1 MLTENPRKNPF
12 GDCTQSKIKDSK
24 TINKGRCDFFP
35 LKQNNDKYLEK
46 VEKDNRILTEVSHT
60 TKAGQA
66 CLKSIQYF
74 SCLYVYHVKFIE
86 KEFSFNR
93 YMDKKM

>member
-1 MLTENPRKNPF
+1 MRF
-12 GDCTQSKIKDSK
+12 
-24 TINKGRCDFFP
+24 FFP

-46 VEKDNRILTEVSHT
+46 VEKDNRILIEVSHT
-60 TKAGQA
+60 TKSGQT

-74 SCLYVYHVKFIE
+74 SCLYVYHFKFIE

-93 YMDKKM
+93 SMK